1 MGEKLVSIDEML
13 TYAGEF
19 GRFQW
24 IITTLLCLINFY
36 GSQVMIMYF
45 AALSPPWKCADN
57 SSVCLS
63 NETFS
68 NNNNQR
74 CSMNRSEWIFTES
87 KDFSVTTQFDL
98 VCDDEWL
105 ISLTSSIFFVG
116 WMVGGVVFGW
126 FADNFGRKTVF
137 FPSTVL
143 LIIVGFSTSFSPNI
157 TTLLA
162 LRFFAG
168 FIVPGTFVQAFVIIT
183 EYTGT
188 RYRPAAGNIY
198 LLFFA
203 VAVCQIGIVAYFVR
217 QWKYLFVLCTV
228 PYSFAIFL
236 FPFIPES
243 ARWLLLQG
251 KKEKVSKIFEKVARC
266 NKRKIPEHVSLQSN
280 NDRKSR
286 KSNPLHLFN
295 TKENAIST
303 FAQGYAWM
311 VIAMVFYG
319 FSFAADDLG
328 GSLYSNYLL
337 VNAVG
342 FPTALFVGI
351 LCDKFGRKKTVIL
364 SLVLA
369 SVACFLIAFIHN
381 KHARVSI
388 GMAGKFFASNS
399 FNGVYIWSAEIFPT
413 STRSEGMGFL
423 QFAARVGS
431 ALAPF
436 VVKVL
441 KKVHHTAPFIS
452 LGALGS
458 IGFLILFVLPETKG
472 KKVKDSGEHNK
483 KEPQKASL
491 PVDNIIVNTNVQN
504 DSKL

>member
-24 IITTLLCLINFY
+24 IIITLLCLINFY

-311 VIAMVFYG
+311 VIAM

-328 GSLYSNYLL
+328 GSPYSNYLL